1 MANGKNHKNFTA
13 DGDVYAEEL
22 LEQILAGMKADLE
35 DSGFSVYLGGSYGR
49 GEGGV
54 RQDREN
60 GILYNDLD
68 LFVFYRKKSPRN
80 TALLK
85 SISEKYEKML
95 HVDVDFSTPA
105 GIREIKRNHKRLMMQ
120 ELKRGHRLICGED
133 LLETYLPAL
142 PPEEL
147 PFSEAC
153 RLLLN
158 RGMGLMLAGKKISG
172 RSDEPDFI
180 LRNIYKG
187 ILGAGDALLIAR
199 GQYCWRINERV
210 EALMKS
216 ELPREWKEL
225 YHRAAEFKRSP
236 SRSKAGEIELLW
248 RSACDFLR
256 ASILKTAGTEE
267 KRDLQRA
274 IFEKCEKCG
283 ELSFMNYIK
292 YCVKCRSAESPL
304 DWKRFGVPPVAP
316 LLVQLFDSLYRPL
329 DLNGE
334 LYRKWQI
341 FN

>member
-1 MANGKNHKNFTA
+1 MLNANAHKNFTSC
-13 DGDVYAEEL
+13 GDPEAEKL
-22 LEQILAGMKADLE
+22 LERVLLE
-35 DSGFSVYLGGSYGR
+35 LSETLSGSGLCVCLGGSYGR
-49 GEGGV
+49 GDGGV
-54 RQDREN
+54 RQDKEN
-60 GILYNDLD
+60 GLLYNDLD
-68 LFVFYRKKSPRN
+68 FFVFVRKRSEKV
-80 TALLK
+80 AGLLK
-85 SISEKYEKML
+85 EISEKYEKL
-95 HVDVDFSTPA
+95 LSVDVDFSSQMTVKDIQNNA
-105 GIREIKRNHKRLMMQ
+105 SRLMMQ
-120 ELKRGHRLICGED
+120 ELKRGYRLVCGED
-133 LLETYLPAL
+133 LLAQYLPEYPASA
-142 PPEEL
+142 L

-225 YHRAAEFKRSP
+225 YRRAAEFKRSP